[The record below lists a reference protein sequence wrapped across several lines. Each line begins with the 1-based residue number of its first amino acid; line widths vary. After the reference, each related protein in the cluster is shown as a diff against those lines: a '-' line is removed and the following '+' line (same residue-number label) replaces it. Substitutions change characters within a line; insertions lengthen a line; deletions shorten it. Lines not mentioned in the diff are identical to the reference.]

1 MRKPFSWKS
10 VSVYLTIILFL
21 VLIIQFSNS
30 NERGDRETDYL
41 SSIEASFEDLLK
53 FQKLVIDGE
62 VVVDANKEVLK
73 MSEKNLQSQ
82 LGTFI
87 DFFGNQSEDDRSLFD
102 YYTTINK
109 HLKEFYN
116 AKTVEEQKQAYDKL
130 VKLKPDFVAFLQEI
144 K

>member
-30 NERGDRETDYL
+30 NERGDREADYL